1 MSLIPASKVR
11 MPLLPLSNCQ
21 DWARRAGHDF
31 QKIVAQKILGQ
42 NRMFPNTNGNEIY
55 ALSYRCIANC
65 RSDVARE
72 HLDLLI
78 SLGQPLE
85 LVLHALDS
93 FLFGATG

>member
-1 MSLIPASKVR
+1 
-11 MPLLPLSNCQ
+11 
-21 DWARRAGHDF
+21 
-31 QKIVAQKILGQ
+31 
-42 NRMFPNTNGNEIY
+42 MFPNTNGNEIY

-65 RSDVARE
+65 RSDVALE